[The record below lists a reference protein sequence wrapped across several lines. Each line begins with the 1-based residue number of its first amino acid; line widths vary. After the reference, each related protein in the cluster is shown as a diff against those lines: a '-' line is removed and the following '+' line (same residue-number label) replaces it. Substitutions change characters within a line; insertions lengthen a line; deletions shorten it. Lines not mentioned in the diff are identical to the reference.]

1 MRPEALESA
10 LGLTEQPY
18 YRGVFEKA
26 GALLRSMVKNHPYV
40 DGNKRIGLATTF
52 MFLALNGRVLLA
64 SNDEMVDFARELAGT
79 HMKWRTVARWLQ
91 DHSVKAEDLVA
102 SGTVAPHAEE
112 LVTDRVHSLVVE
124 LVRDVESLVD
134 EVRARGGGPRAPTA

>member
-26 GALLRSMVKNHPYV
+26 GALLRSMIKNHPYV

-52 MFLALNGRVLLA
+52 MFLALNGRVLIA
-64 SNDEMVDFARELAGT
+64 SNDDMVDFAQELAGT
-79 HMKWRTVARWLQ
+79 QMKWRTVARWLRA
-91 DHSVKAEDLVA
+91 HSVMAEDLVA
-102 SGTVAPHAEE
+102 SSALAPEAA
-112 LVTDRVHSLVVE
+112 LVTDRVRDLVEE
-124 LVRDVESLVD
+124 LVRHVEALVD
-134 EVRARGGGPRAPTA
+134 ELLG